1 MFAGIFWFSLLSF
14 LLMLG
19 FSYIV
24 WILAK
29 KETGWINTTGS
40 VIACA
45 TAAVALIILIVSLT
59 YGGSMTRGFSGGMM
73 GPMME
78 GKMKP
83 EMMEKMMKSPEMK
96 KMMEEMRKVSPK
108 K

>member
-14 LLMLG
+14 LLILG

-29 KETGWINTTGS
+29 KETGWINTTGQ

-59 YGGSMTRGFSGGMM
+59 YGGSMMRGFSGGMM
-73 GPMME
+73 GPGMQ
-78 GKMKP
+78 KMDTQ
-83 EMMEKMMKSPEMK
+83 
-96 KMMEEMRKVSPK
+96 KMMEMMKEYEKGTGRKRTPRVR
-108 K
+108 